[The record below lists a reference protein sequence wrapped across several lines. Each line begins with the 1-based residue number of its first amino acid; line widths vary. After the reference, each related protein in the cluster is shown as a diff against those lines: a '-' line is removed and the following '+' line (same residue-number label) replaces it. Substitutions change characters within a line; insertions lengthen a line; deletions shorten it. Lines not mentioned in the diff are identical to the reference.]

1 MSAAEENTRVMRMA
15 AKRGTRI
22 NNTNTVDFSGAKI
35 GAFNSGNSKSSSA
48 AAAGK
53 KAKAKASTG
62 DKKKEIKRSPA
73 GSDAGKTA
81 AEGEK
86 ARSEIGKAGES
97 GSSSKAGGS
106 GSSSKA
112 GGSGS
117 SSKAETS
124 KNGSSNTSKNGSNKG
139 KFEKA
144 GVASTTKAP
153 GVSKSGQDTKDNKRP
168 FTTMKAKGAK
178 MFLRRQAMGMGKR
191 AEKAKNLLMRIRMA
205 RMAVKR
211 SKAAKTEARMTIRR
225 IVMMAGGRANLTM
238 RQRKAVRMARRKAMR
253 ARRAVMRN
261 RARVVM
267 RTSRAIMR
275 RRRFRRRNMKK

>member
-1 MSAAEENTRVMRMA
+1 
-15 AKRGTRI
+15 
-22 NNTNTVDFSGAKI
+22 
-35 GAFNSGNSKSSSA
+35 
-48 AAAGK
+48 
-53 KAKAKASTG
+53 
-62 DKKKEIKRSPA
+62 
-73 GSDAGKTA
+73 
-81 AEGEK
+81 
-86 ARSEIGKAGES
+86 
-97 GSSSKAGGS
+97 
-106 GSSSKA
+106 
-112 GGSGS
+112 
-117 SSKAETS
+117 
-124 KNGSSNTSKNGSNKG
+124 
-139 KFEKA
+139 
-144 GVASTTKAP
+144 
-153 GVSKSGQDTKDNKRP
+153 
-168 FTTMKAKGAK
+168 

>member
-86 ARSEIGKAGES
+86 ARSEIG
-97 GSSSKAGGS
+97 KAGGS